1 MSSAVRRR
9 RGPPASAEPL
19 SPRRKWR
26 AILIA
31 TLLLAPAFWSIV
43 IGLVAT
49 GSDDRNA
56 PEAAP
61 FIAFGLAVIPFVF
74 VALAFLSEHPRAANG
89 ILRALLLCVFVG
101 APALALFGDAVTGLV
116 AGLGAGGAA
125 ALRMDLP
132 HSARSRALAV
142 LVATLYAFVMV
153 RLAPQ
158 PTIVIAPVLPF
169 TSLGIADHLRE
180 RRLAR
185 G

>member
-1 MSSAVRRR
+1 MSARVRRR
-9 RGPPASAEPL
+9 RQRPAGAEPL

-31 TLLLAPAFWSIV
+31 TALLAPAFWSIV
-43 IGLVAT
+43 IGLVAS

-61 FIAFGLAVIPFVF
+61 FIAFGLALIPFVF
-74 VALAFLSEHPRAANG
+74 VALAFLSEHPRAANAIVRAMLLS
-89 ILRALLLCVFVG
+89 ILVG
-101 APALALFGDAVTGLV
+101 GPALALLGDAVTGLV
-116 AGLGAGGAA
+116 AACGAGGVA

-132 HSARSRALAV
+132 HTTRSRAVAV
-142 LVATLYAFVMV
+142 LLATAYAFVMV

-169 TSLGIADHLRE
+169 TSIGIVDHLRE
-180 RRLAR
+180 RRLTR